1 MEKVWA
7 GLHPNRIV
15 QDEAAAIHL
24 CMDYDIS
31 WELYRS
37 YLSVLQEGSLSGAAR
52 AMSVAQPTV
61 GRHIA
66 ALEKQLGVTLFTRSQ
81 RGLLPTEAA
90 LALKPYADS
99 MRTHATALK
108 RAAESLGDGVKGTVR
123 ITASEVIGAEVL
135 PPVIARLQ
143 SNYPALKVELVL
155 TNRVQ
160 DLLHREADIAVRMAQ
175 PKQDSLIARRVGEI
189 EIGLHA
195 HERYLQARG
204 TPSTLVD
211 LSRHALIG
219 FDEETPFLRA
229 ARQALP
235 EWQRDNFTLRSDSDL
250 AQLAMIRAGAGIG
263 VCQVALAKRDPALV
277 RVLAQQFGVRLETWL
292 TMHEDLRN
300 SPRCKVTFDALLQ
313 GLQQHVS

>member
-1 MEKVWA
+1 M
-7 GLHPNRIV
+7 G
-15 QDEAAAIHL
+15 
-24 CMDYDIS
+24 
-31 WELYRS
+31 
-37 YLSVLQEGSLSGAAR
+37 
-52 AMSVAQPTV
+52 VAQPTV

-81 RGLLPTEAA
+81 SGLLPTEAA

-99 MRTHATALK
+99 MRTSATALK
-108 RAAESLGDGVKGTVR
+108 RTAESLGDGVKGTVR

-160 DLLHREADIAVRMAQ
+160 DLIHREADIAVRMAR
-175 PKQDSLIARRVGEI
+175 PKQELLIARRVGEI

-195 HERYLQARG
+195 HERYLHARG

-211 LSRHALIG
+211 LSQHALIG

-229 ARQALP
+229 ARQVLP
-235 EWQRDNFTLRSDSDL
+235 EWHRDNFTLRSDSDL

-300 SPRCKVTFDALLQ
+300 SPHCKVTFDALLQ
-313 GLQQHVS
+313 GLRQYMS

>member
-1 MEKVWA
+1 
-7 GLHPNRIV
+7 
-15 QDEAAAIHL
+15 
-24 CMDYDIS
+24 MDYDIS
-31 WELYRS
+31 WELFRS

-52 AMSVAQPTV
+52 SMGVAQPTV

-81 RGLLPTEAA
+81 SGLLPTEAA

-99 MRTHATALK
+99 MRTSATALK
-108 RAAESLGDGVKGTVR
+108 RTAESLGDGVKGTVR

-160 DLLHREADIAVRMAQ
+160 DLIHREADIAVRMAR
-175 PKQDSLIARRVGEI
+175 PKQELLIARRVGEI

-195 HERYLQARG
+195 HERYLHARG

-211 LSRHALIG
+211 LSQHALIG

-229 ARQALP
+229 ARQVLP
-235 EWQRDNFTLRSDSDL
+235 EWHRDNFTLRSDSDL

-300 SPRCKVTFDALLQ
+300 SPHCKVTFDALLQ
-313 GLQQHVS
+313 GLRQHMS